1 MRCQEE
7 TYHAVAVGRYA
18 VQQDHAPELFQASNM
33 VAARGTL
40 LEKGFQMGHSSLD
53 VVLSLSECKSLS
65 GCESGCESVS
75 ESVSESVISLCL
87 CLYWVS
93 VVVVVSVGDEW
104 FPRQSYLIIM
114 VRHEFRQTCLVMVR
128 H

>member
-1 MRCQEE
+1 M
-7 TYHAVAVGRYA
+7 
-18 VQQDHAPELFQASNM
+18 
-33 VAARGTL
+33 
-40 LEKGFQMGHSSLD
+40 
-53 VVLSLSECKSLS
+53 
-65 GCESGCESVS
+65 S

-93 VVVVVSVGDEW
+93 VVVVVVSVGDEW

-114 VRHEFRQTCLVMVR
+114 VRHEFRQTCLVTVR

>member
-1 MRCQEE
+1 M
-7 TYHAVAVGRYA
+7 
-18 VQQDHAPELFQASNM
+18 
-33 VAARGTL
+33 
-40 LEKGFQMGHSSLD
+40 
-53 VVLSLSECKSLS
+53 
-65 GCESGCESVS
+65 S

-87 CLYWVS
+87 CLYWVHVS

-114 VRHEFRQTCLVMVR
+114 VRHKFRQTCLVMVR